1 MVERTL
7 ELNYNLPID
16 YIFTIIAE
24 DNKEIIEKLTDIFDY
39 RQGKWN
45 KNKRKDVVGLTLT
58 DIPEELKTI
67 ASLFI
72 NNNQIY
78 IKQKIKINER
88 TEKKIIV
95 NVKIKLI
102 NKLMN
107 LMFKLFKYK
116 LCIIVE
122 SDEMNNTNIKI
133 IYKIKSLL
141 SSTLTNLLDT
151 YIEEKL
157 KPKYINIID
166 EYLKS
171 KIKNDL

>member
-78 IKQKIKINER
+78 IKQKIKIN
-88 TEKKIIV
+88 
-95 NVKIKLI
+95 
-102 NKLMN
+102 
-107 LMFKLFKYK
+107 
-116 LCIIVE
+116 
-122 SDEMNNTNIKI
+122 
-133 IYKIKSLL
+133 
-141 SSTLTNLLDT
+141 
-151 YIEEKL
+151 
-157 KPKYINIID
+157 
-166 EYLKS
+166 
-171 KIKNDL
+171 